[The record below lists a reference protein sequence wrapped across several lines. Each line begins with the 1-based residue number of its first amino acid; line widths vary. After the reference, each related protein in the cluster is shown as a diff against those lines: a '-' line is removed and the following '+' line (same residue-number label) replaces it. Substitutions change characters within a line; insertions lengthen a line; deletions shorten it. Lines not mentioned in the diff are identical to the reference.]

1 MTASHMA
8 GSHEM
13 EQVGSGSGGP
23 GGKLAKTGGVN
34 HKLAAGMRKLSH
46 EHLTELH
53 LAATT
58 ELHRRTKERVKNK
71 SPGQMSAQEFHNWSR
86 QLIEHEGE

>member
-1 MTASHMA
+1 MENFERQMA
-8 GSHEM
+8 DHADAENRG
-13 EQVGSGSGGP
+13 QQ
-23 GGKLAKTGGVN
+23 GKDGAKGVN
-34 HKLAAGMRKLSH
+34 HKLAAGMCKLSH
-46 EHLTELH
+46 AHLTELH